1 MFKSKSNK
9 SIIRIFLLSLLFI
22 SFMSTAVIGYLW
34 VSNEFQRFEED
45 SETMRR
51 EYIDSQKALIKDEIE
66 KVIDYIQYSRSKTDE
81 LLRQLLK
88 ERVYEAHSIAT
99 NLYRKYYSVK
109 NERELKRLIKEALR
123 PIRFSKG
130 RGYFYIHR
138 MDGVLELYPVKP
150 HTEGENQFDLQ
161 DKHGIYVVREEIR
174 KLKEQQEGFL
184 EYSWKNSSGKDYVEY
199 SKVSF
204 VKYFKPFNWYIGSK
218 EYREDFLQGIQLDI
232 LKRIGKIRFGN
243 YGYIFVTDFDGI
255 TLWNETRR
263 DLIGKRIWTT
273 ESPDGEGA
281 VKRAR
286 EEAVK
291 PTGGFIEYKWNN
303 PASNRLETKI
313 SFVKAIP
320 DWEWIIGT
328 GVYKNEVEGVI
339 TQKRQELQAHV
350 NQQVLKIIGIFLLIF
365 FVVIVITLL
374 FSKRLRK
381 EFDVFLSFFRRAAVS
396 HEKID
401 SSKLFAEEFKMLG
414 DSANQ
419 MLEEQQAVEK
429 SLRESE
435 ERLAVTFRSIAEGVI
450 TTDTGYNV
458 VLINRAAEELTG
470 WGQEDARGKSL
481 PRIFQIV
488 DEKTNVPVQHPVM
501 MAVEQNKVIGLAGP
515 VVLVA
520 RDGTRRLISHSAA
533 PIQDK
538 DGDIIGAVMAF
549 QDITEKRKMEE
560 ELQKAQKLES
570 LGMLAGG
577 IAHDFNNML
586 TGVLG
591 NIDVAKSR
599 LKPGHKVYKQLSLAE
614 AAVIKTRQLT
624 NQLLTF
630 ASGGEPVKKVHAAA
644 ELIEESVVFALRGSN
659 VKCEFQL
666 PRDVSPLE
674 VDRNQMNQ
682 ALNNLV
688 LNAIQAMPDGGILN
702 VSAVNVSSGANT
714 GLPLEDKRYV
724 KIAIRDTGAGI
735 PRKLIK
741 KIFDPYFT
749 TKPEG
754 SGLGLTS
761 AYSIV
766 KKHEGY
772 IDVASRV
779 GKGSTFTIYIP
790 ASDKDITEPA
800 LDKKFIVDS
809 KAKKEFIK
817 VAGRVLVMDD
827 DEIVGEVASS
837 MLQEMGYHPEIA
849 LDGNEAIKLYNNNL
863 ETGHPFDVVLMDLTI
878 PGGMGGSETI
888 KKLLEIDPDIKAIVS
903 SGYSNDPIMANFKE
917 YGFQGCLAKP
927 YKMQDLNQ
935 ILQQVLSS
943 K

>member
-1 MFKSKSNK
+1 MIKSRSNK
-9 SIIRIFLLSLLFI
+9 SIIRIFLFSLLFI

-34 VSNEFQRFEED
+34 VSNEFRRFEQD

-51 EYIDSQKALIKDEIE
+51 EYIGSQKALIKDEIA
-66 KVIDYIQYSRSKTDE
+66 KVIDYVQYSRSKTDE

-99 NLYRKYYSVK
+99 NLYRKYRSSK
-109 NERELKRLIKEALR
+109 SESELKHLIKEALR

-150 HTEGENQFDLQ
+150 QTEGENQLDLQ

-174 KLKEQQEGFL
+174 KLKKQPEGFL
-184 EYSWKNSSGKDYVEY
+184 EYSWKNSSGKGYVEY

-204 VKYFKPFNWYIGSK
+204 VRYFKPFDWYIGSK
-218 EYREDFLQGIQLDI
+218 EYREDFLQDIQWDI

-243 YGYIFVTDFDGI
+243 GGYIFVTDFDGV
-255 TLWNETRR
+255 TLWNEARR
-263 DLIGKRIWTT
+263 DLMGKRVWAT
-273 ESPDGEGA
+273 ESPDGESA

-303 PASNRLETKI
+303 PASNRMETKI
-313 SFVKAIP
+313 SFVKAVP

-339 TQKRQELQAHV
+339 AEKRQELQAHV
-350 NQQVLKIIGIFLLIF
+350 NQQVINIVGLFLLIF
-365 FVVIVITLL
+365 FVVIVITLF

-381 EFDVFLSFFRRAAVS
+381 EFDVFLSFFRKAAVS

-401 SSKLFAEEFKMLG
+401 RSKLFAEEFKMLG

-419 MLEEQQAVEK
+419 MLEERQVVEK

-458 VLINRAAEELTG
+458 VLINRAAEELTR
-470 WGQEDARGKSL
+470 WNQKDAREKPL
-481 PRIFQIV
+481 PRVFQIL
-488 DEKTNVPVQHPVM
+488 DEKTNELVQHPVM
-501 MAVEQNKVIGLAGP
+501 MAVEQDKVIDSAGP

-533 PIQDK
+533 PIRDK
-538 DGDIIGAVMAF
+538 DGNIIGAVMAF

-599 LKPGHKVYKQLSLAE
+599 VKPGHKVYKPLSLAE

-644 ELIEESVVFALRGSN
+644 ELIEESVVFSLRGSN
-659 VKCEFQL
+659 VKCEFLL
-666 PRDVSPLE
+666 PGDLGAVE
-674 VDRNQMNQ
+674 VDKSQMNQ

-688 LNAIQAMPDGGILN
+688 LNAVQAMPDGGILN
-702 VSAVNVSSGANT
+702 VSAANVSTGIKT
-714 GLPLEDKRYV
+714 GLLLEDKRYV
-724 KIAIRDTGAGI
+724 KITIRDTGAGI

-772 IDVASRV
+772 IDVTSRV
-779 GKGSTFTIYIP
+779 GKGSTFTVYIP
-790 ASDKDITEPA
+790 ASDKDITEPVPDRA
-800 LDKKFIVDS
+800 VIADS
-809 KAKKEFIK
+809 EAKEEFIK

-837 MLQEMGYHPEIA
+837 MLEEMGYQPEIA
-849 LDGNEAIKLYNNNL
+849 LDGSKAIELYNHNL

-878 PGGMGGSETI
+878 PGGMGGGETI
-888 KKLLEIDPDIKAIVS
+888 KKLLEIDPDVKAIVS

-917 YGFQGCLAKP
+917 YGFRGCLAKP

-943 K
+943 R

>member
-1 MFKSKSNK
+1 
-9 SIIRIFLLSLLFI
+9 
-22 SFMSTAVIGYLW
+22 MSTAIIGYLW
-34 VSNEFQRFEED
+34 VSNEFRRFEED

-51 EYIDSQKALIKDEIE
+51 RYIDSQKALIKDEIE

-81 LLRQLLK
+81 LLKRLLK

-99 NLYRKYYSVK
+99 NLYQKYRGVRS
-109 NERELKRLIKEALR
+109 ERELKRLIKEALR

-161 DKHGIYVVREEIR
+161 DKHGIYVVRKEIR

-184 EYSWKNSSGKDYVEY
+184 KYSWKSPSGKGYEEY

-204 VKYFKPFNWYIGSK
+204 VKYFKPFDWYIGSK
-218 EYREDFLQGIQLDI
+218 EYREDFLHDIQEEI

-243 YGYIFVTDFDGI
+243 GGYIFVTDFDGV

-263 DLIGKRIWTT
+263 DLIGKRVWAAKSPGG
-273 ESPDGEGA
+273 ESA

-291 PTGGFIEYKWNN
+291 PTGGFIEYEWFN
-303 PASNRLETKI
+303 PASKKLEPKI
-313 SFVKAIP
+313 SFVKAVP

-328 GVYKNEVEGVI
+328 GVYKNEVEGGI
-339 TQKRQELQAHV
+339 AQKRQELQTHV
-350 NQQVLKIIGIFLLIF
+350 NQQVLNIIGLFLLIF
-365 FVVIVITLL
+365 FVVIVITLF

-381 EFDVFLSFFRRAAVS
+381 EFDVFLSFFRKAAVS

-401 SSKLFAEEFKMLG
+401 RSKLFAEEFKMLG
-414 DSANQ
+414 DSANR
-419 MLEEQQAVEK
+419 MLEERQIVEK

-450 TTDTGYNV
+450 TSDTGYNV
-458 VLINRAAEELTG
+458 VLINHAAEELTG
-470 WGQEDARGKSL
+470 WGQKDARGKSL
-481 PRIFQIV
+481 PRVFQIL
-488 DEKTNVPVQHPVM
+488 DEKTDEPVQHPVM
-501 MAVEQNKVIGLAGP
+501 MAVEQDKVIGSAGP

-533 PIQDK
+533 PIRDK
-538 DGDIIGAVMAF
+538 DGNIIGAVMVF

-570 LGMLAGG
+570 LGILAGG

-591 NIDVAKSR
+591 NISLAISR
-599 LKPGHKVYKQLSLAE
+599 LKPGHKVYKPLSLAE
-614 AAVIKTRQLT
+614 AAVIKTKQLT

-630 ASGGEPVKKVHAAA
+630 ASGGEPVKKVQAAA

-666 PRDVSPLE
+666 PGVLGPVE
-674 VDRNQMNQ
+674 VDKSQMYL

-688 LNAIQAMPDGGILN
+688 LNAVQAMPDGGILN
-702 VSAVNVSSGANT
+702 VSAANVSPGAKT
-714 GLPLEDKRYV
+714 GLPLEHKRYI
-724 KIAIRDTGAGI
+724 KIAIQDSGAGI

-766 KKHEGY
+766 KKHGGC
-772 IDVASRV
+772 IDVKSRV
-779 GKGSTFTIYIP
+779 GKGSTFTVYIP
-790 ASDKDITEPA
+790 ASDKDIVEPA
-800 LDKKFIVDS
+800 LDRAGISDREGEEGLI
-809 KAKKEFIK
+809 KA
-817 VAGRVLVMDD
+817 AGRVLVMDD
-827 DEIVGEVASS
+827 DEIVGEVAGS
-837 MLQEMGYHPEIA
+837 MLEEMGYQPEIVP
-849 LDGNEAIKLYNNNL
+849 DGSKAIELYRDNL

-878 PGGMGGSETI
+878 PGGMGGGETI
-888 KKLLEIDPDIKAIVS
+888 KKLLEIDPDVKAIVS

-917 YGFQGCLAKP
+917 YGFRGCLAKP
-927 YKMQDLNQ
+927 YEMQDLDQ
-935 ILQQVLSS
+935 IIQQVLSG
-943 K
+943 KK